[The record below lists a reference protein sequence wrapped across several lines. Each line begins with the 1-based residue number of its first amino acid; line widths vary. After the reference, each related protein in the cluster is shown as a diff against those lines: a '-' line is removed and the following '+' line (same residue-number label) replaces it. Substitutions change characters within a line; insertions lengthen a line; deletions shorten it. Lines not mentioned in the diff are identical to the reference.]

1 MLIVIMFDTAMKQDS
16 QVVLGGFEGGGGG
29 LNCERCSHTAFTDNA
44 DCHHV

>member
-1 MLIVIMFDTAMKQDS
+1 MLIVIMFDTAMKQDR
-16 QVVLGGFEGGGGG
+16 QVVLGGFEGGGG